1 MNIMACAK
9 NSMACHGFIPA
20 PGYSALTCPEGAVFP
35 PEAGVCPRPDFA
47 PDSGDRSVLRLDLP
61 PDLLGRGQDLG
72 LDLAH
77 LGTVIILFFTFLSTS
92 NVKPLPSPNSEMF
105 FISLLINSVMRE
117 TPS

>member
-1 MNIMACAK
+1 MAY
-9 NSMACHGFIPA
+9 HGFTPA
-20 PGYSALTCPEGAVFP
+20 PGCSALSCPEGAVFP

-77 LGTVIILFFTFLSTS
+77 LKSHHVIFYFFTKIKRQTFAVSKL
-92 NVKPLPSPNSEMF
+92 
-105 FISLLINSVMRE
+105 
-117 TPS
+117 